1 MEGADFIIQ
10 NKKRLGKWKNGK
22 TMSSTKSLAED
33 MTPML
38 FSSSISI
45 LMNRTRTSRFDR
57 LMYQSCIHV

>member
-1 MEGADFIIQ
+1 MGGADFIIQ
-10 NKKRLGKWKNGK
+10 NKKRLRKWKNGE

-38 FSSSISI
+38 FSSLISI